1 MIQTFSVQELIAR
14 GAFSCPCGKV
24 HTAHLKKAVVG
35 SGVIGAFGFDDCD
48 GVVVVGK
55 EHVVGLLALLAC
67 LQGTLHDDLT
77 CGDGELHAVHVVFP
91 SRLLDGWGDVFA
103 FGIFFREICHGF
115 LY

>member
-1 MIQTFSVQELIAR
+1 MLDKLLPVAGI
-14 GAFSCPCGKV
+14 GKLYVGEFGIV
-24 HTAHLKKAVVG
+24 HRLLQSVG
-35 SGVIGAFGFDDCD
+35 SSMVRAFGFDDGD

-55 EHVVGLLALLAC
+55 EHIVGLLALLAC
-67 LQGTLHDDLT
+67 LQGTLHDDLA